1 MSKNISKFFIHF
13 LLSSFILCSIFA
25 CNDTKTPKIVYLKNY
40 NIEKVSDATP
50 VVVKAL
56 EDCKIKG
63 VKKVVFPKG
72 IYHFYPTFA
81 PDRYCAM
88 TNNDNGLKRTAFPL
102 IDFHDFEI
110 DGNGSEFIFHGKMI
124 PFIIEESS
132 NITVRNLSIDW
143 DIPFTLEGLVV
154 NNNPSENTFDIE
166 VKTPYKVQYGHLY
179 LSLEREDS
187 PYEKKYGK
195 RFSTAEHYDLEVGQN
210 ITWDPKTMAPIYNT
224 AQYQVQEKG
233 IEAVEL
239 EKGLIRLKGKVK
251 KVPPVGSVFVSKG
264 EYLQNRTT
272 PAIRVFK
279 SKDLLFKDVNIHHAG
294 AMGLIAERSENIT
307 LDGLNV
313 VLKENSG
320 RMVTTTADA
329 THFCNVKGKVIIR
342 NCTFENML
350 DDATNIHGTYVRV
363 NKIID
368 DYSLAV
374 ETYHPHQND
383 YLFGEAGDEVQ
394 IIHKETLQPTTEPLM
409 LTEVKR
415 INEKI
420 SIITFNKSIKGKVD
434 LYYGVE
440 NISWHASALIENNIV
455 RNNRARSFLIST
467 PREVILRNN
476 FLSSQMASL
485 RITGDLGLWNE
496 SGPCDNLIIE
506 NNVFENCV
514 YGGNG
519 PQSIIMI
526 DPQYVNKNNIQGK
539 YSKRITI
546 KNNVIKTFDASIL
559 LAMSVDGLIFED
571 NIIEQTSAY
580 KSIFPNTPNLKII
593 NSDNVSIQRNT
604 YTSISGEKGTLFIDD
619 KSKHITID
627 KLNPFLKI
635 N

>member
-1 MSKNISKFFIHF
+1 MCEKTPIRFIRFIVLGF
-13 LLSSFILCSIFA
+13 LLFSILA
-25 CNDTKTPKIVYLKNY
+25 CNEAKEPQLIHLKDY
-40 NIEKVSDATP
+40 MIETALDATP

-56 EDCKIKG
+56 EDCKVKG
-63 VKKVVFPKG
+63 VKKIIFPKG
-72 IYHFYPTFA
+72 TYHFYPTFA
-81 PDRYCAM
+81 PDRYCAI

-110 DGNGSEFIFHGKMI
+110 DGNGSEFIFHGKMV

-132 NITVRNLSIDW
+132 NITVRNFSIDW
-143 DIPFTLEGLVV
+143 DVPFTLEGLVV
-154 NNNPSENTFDIE
+154 NNNPSDNTFDIE
-166 VKTPYKVQYGHLY
+166 VKTPYKVQYGRLY

-195 RFSTAEHYDLEVGQN
+195 RFATAEQYDIEVGQN
-210 ITWDPKTMAPIYNT
+210 IIWDPKTMAPIYNT
-224 AQYQVQEKG
+224 KQYEINQKG
-233 IEAVEL
+233 IEAIEL
-239 EKGLIRLKGKVK
+239 EKGLVRLKSKGIT
-251 KVPPVGSVFVSKG
+251 VPPVGSIFVSKG
-264 EYLQNRTT
+264 EYLQNRTS

-279 SKDLLFKDVNIHHAG
+279 SKDLLFKDVNIYHAG

-307 LDGLNV
+307 LDSFNV

-374 ETYHPHQND
+374 ETYHPHQNG

-394 IIHKETLQPTTEPLM
+394 IINKETLQPTTEPLV
-409 LTEVKR
+409 LKEVKR

-420 SIITFNKSIKGKVD
+420 SIITFDRSIKGKVD

-440 NISWHASALIENNIV
+440 NISWYPSALIENNIV

-467 PREVILRNN
+467 PREVIVRNN

-485 RITGDLGLWNE
+485 RMTGDLGLWNE
-496 SGPCDNLIIE
+496 SGPCGNLIIE
-506 NNVFENCV
+506 NNTFENCV

-519 PQSIIMI
+519 AQSIIMI
-526 DPQYVNKNNIQGK
+526 DPQYVNNNIKSK
-539 YSKRITI
+539 YSKNITI

-559 LAMSVDGLIFED
+559 FAMSVDGLIFED
-571 NIIEQTSAY
+571 NRIEQTNAF
-580 KSIFPNTPNLKII
+580 KPIFPDTPNLKII

-604 YTSISGEKGTLFIDD
+604 YSSISGEKGTLFIDD
-619 KSKHITID
+619 KSKQINID
-627 KLNPFLKI
+627 ELTPFLKI